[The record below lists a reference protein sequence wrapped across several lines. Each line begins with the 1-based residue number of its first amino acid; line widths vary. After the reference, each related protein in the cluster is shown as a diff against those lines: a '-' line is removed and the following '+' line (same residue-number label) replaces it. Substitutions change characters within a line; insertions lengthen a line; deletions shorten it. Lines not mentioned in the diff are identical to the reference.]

1 MARLSFFLG
10 VALITSPFYT
20 GSAGKTSSPMG
31 QCNPAR
37 AIKIM
42 EAELSRGKNL
52 QQAFK
57 LVIRN
62 KAFDGSKAYITFIR
76 KEAMKSRESTP
87 LIFKKLWL
95 D

>member
-10 VALITSPFYT
+10 VALLSSLFYT

-52 QQAFK
+52 QQAFE
-57 LVIRN
+57 LVIKN
-62 KAFDGSKAYITFIR
+62 KAFDGSKACITFIR
-76 KEAMKSRESTP
+76 EEAMKSRESTP

>member
-1 MARLSFFLG
+1 MTRLSFFLG
-10 VALITSPFYT
+10 TTFLASLFYT
-20 GSAGKTSSPMG
+20 GSAGKTSSPLG
-31 QCNPAR
+31 QCNPAQ

-52 QQAFK
+52 QQAFE
-57 LVIRN
+57 LVIKN
-62 KAFDGSKAYITFIR
+62 KAFDGSKACITFIR
-76 KEAMKSRESTP
+76 EEAMKSRESTP